1 MGLRE
6 SNRQRT
12 RGGIAAAAMGLFATR
27 GFDAVTV
34 AEVAHAAGVSE
45 KTVFNHF
52 PTKEDLFFD
61 EVPAR
66 LQALVAAVRDRE
78 PGVSVVAAL
87 LALQLHGLQRLTS
100 EPFAVFARILDESPA
115 LRAKELDVMREFADT
130 LADALRT
137 ELRLDEL
144 DAHVAANA
152 LSSVQWQFF
161 RNARAHALAGRH
173 GPAAARRLRAEL
185 TRAYELLER
194 GLGSLENAS

>member
-1 MGLRE
+1 MGRRE

-12 RGGIAAAAMGLFATR
+12 RGGIASAAMGLFATR

-34 AEVAHAAGVSE
+34 AEVAREAGVSE

-66 LQALVAAVRDRE
+66 LQALVAAVRDRK
-78 PGVSVVAAL
+78 PGVSVL
-87 LALQLHGLQRLTS
+87 ESLLQLQLRGLQRLTS
-100 EPFAVFARILDESPA
+100 EQFAVFARILDESPA
-115 LRAKELDVMREFADT
+115 LRVKELDVMRQFGDT
-130 LADALRT
+130 LAETLRVELGLDA
-137 ELRLDEL
+137 L

-161 RNARAHALAGRH
+161 RNARAPALAGRH

-185 TRAYELLER
+185 TRSYELLER
-194 GLGSLENAS
+194 GLGSLPDAP